1 MEIQKG
7 QQMSKSKNARVL
19 RLNNDYTNAELEKQR
34 QTSRA
39 PRRKY
44 LGLILITVVIVLAI
58 PTYELVQSYQE
69 LKDARAVEVETIS
82 SSKEVEYQASSQSE
96 MIKNLQN
103 QMYMEKFARSNPY
116 FYTKP
121 GEKVFTTPSSS
132 STTAMIGEN
141 EE

>member
-1 MEIQKG
+1 
-7 QQMSKSKNARVL
+7 MSKGSPKGRIL
-19 RLNNDYTNAELEKQR
+19 RLNNDYTQQELEKEKR
-34 QTSRA
+34 LKIMNS

-58 PTYELVQSYQE
+58 PTFELVQSYHE
-69 LKDARAVEVETIS
+69 LKEARIVETETLS

-116 FYTKP
+116 FYTKSN
-121 GEKVFTTPSSS
+121 EKVFTTPSSS
-132 STTAMIGEN
+132 NNAAMIGED
-141 EE
+141 E